1 MKRVIRIEGMSQ
13 MQKKISYVL
22 PVFNESAGI
31 AEFYKELTQAVGKN
45 KRYGYEFIF
54 VNDGSRDDSL
64 EKLEKLHKKDKRVK
78 IVNFSR
84 NFGHQIALTAGID
97 HATGDALIIMD
108 TDLQDPPKVSMELIE
123 KWEEGYDVVYA
134 KRTSR
139 IDGFFKK
146 IAIFV
151 YYRMQAR
158 LANINIPLDTGDFRL
173 IDKKIADHLRA
184 LHEKHPYIRGL
195 VSWLGFKQTAV
206 EYDRQ
211 GRFAGN
217 THYPFNKLL
226 KLALDGLTGF
236 STVPLQLI
244 TRLGFAAS
252 LLSVVGIVYVVITRI
267 FFAEMTLP
275 GWAVTMIAIL
285 FMGGIQL
292 ITLGVMGTYI
302 GRIYSEVQNRPR
314 YIVDKFIKVDNEEA

>member
-1 MKRVIRIEGMSQ
+1 MPKT
-13 MQKKISYVL
+13 ISYVL
-22 PVFNESAGI
+22 PVYNESAGVR
-31 AEFYKELTQAVGKN
+31 EFYKELSRAVSKN
-45 KRYGYEFIF
+45 KKYNYEFIF

-64 EKLEKLHKKDKRVK
+64 EKLQALHRKDKRIK

-97 HATGDALIIMD
+97 HARGDALIIMD
-108 TDLQDPPKVSMELIE
+108 TDLQDPPKVSLELVKE
-123 KWEEGYDVVYA
+123 WEEGYDVVYA
-134 KRTSR
+134 RRRSR

-146 IAIFV
+146 IAIHI
-151 YYRMQAR
+151 YYRVQTR
-158 LANINIPLDTGDFRL
+158 LANVDIPLDTGDFRL
-173 IDKKIADHLRA
+173 VDRKVADHLRA

-211 GRFAGN
+211 GRFAGETN
-217 THYPFNKLL
+217 YPFKKLV
-226 KLALDGLTGF
+226 KLALDGVTGF
-236 STVPLQLI
+236 STMPLQLI
-244 TRLGFAAS
+244 TRLGFFTS
-252 LLSVVGIVYVVITRI
+252 TLSVIGIVYVLITRI
-267 FFAEMTLP
+267 FFADLTLP

-314 YIVDKFIKVDNEEA
+314 YIVSDFIAEEDEKT

>member
-1 MKRVIRIEGMSQ
+1 MTKT
-13 MQKKISYVL
+13 ISYVL

-31 AEFYKELTQAVGKN
+31 GEFYTELTKAASKN
-45 KRYGYEFIF
+45 KKYRFEFVF

-64 EKLEKLHKKDKRVK
+64 EKLKAFQAKDKRVK
-78 IVNFSR
+78 IVSFSR
-84 NFGHQIALTAGID
+84 NFGHQLALTAGID
-97 HATGDALIIMD
+97 HAKGDALIIMD
-108 TDLQDPPKVSMELIE
+108 TDLQDPPQVSMELIAEWE
-123 KWEEGYDVVYA
+123 KGYDVVYA
-134 KRTSR
+134 KRRSR
-139 IDGFFKK
+139 IDGFIKK
-146 IAIFV
+146 TAIHV

-158 LANINIPLDTGDFRL
+158 LANIDIPLDTGDFRL

-195 VSWLGFKQTAV
+195 VSWLGFRQTAV

-211 GRFAGN
+211 GRFAGE
-217 THYPFNKLL
+217 TQYPLKKLI
-226 KLALDGLTGF
+226 KLALDGITGF

-244 TRLGFAAS
+244 TRLGFFS
-252 LLSVVGIVYVVITRI
+252 SFLSIVGIIYVLITRI
-267 FFAEMTLP
+267 FFAQLTLP

-292 ITLGVMGTYI
+292 ITLGVMGTYV

-314 YIVDKFIKVDNEEA
+314 YIVADIIADEDEKTQS

>member
-1 MKRVIRIEGMSQ
+1 MTRELKT
-13 MQKKISYVL
+13 ISYVL

-31 AEFYKELTQAVGKN
+31 TEFYKHLAKAVSSN
-45 KRYGYEFIF
+45 DNYNYEFVF

-64 EKLEKLHKKDKRVK
+64 DKLRALNDKDKRVK

-97 HATGDALIIMD
+97 HAIGDALIIMD
-108 TDLQDPPKVSMELIE
+108 TDLQDPPEVSMRLITAWE
-123 KWEEGYDVVYA
+123 KGFEVVYA
-134 KRTSR
+134 KRRSR

-146 IAIFV
+146 VAIYI
-151 YYRMQAR
+151 YYRIQTR
-158 LANINIPLDTGDFRL
+158 LANIDIPLDTGDFRL
-173 IDKKIADHLRA
+173 IDKKVADSLRA

-195 VSWLGFKQTAV
+195 VSWLGFSQTAV

-211 GRFAGN
+211 GRFAGETN
-217 THYPFNKLL
+217 YPFKKLV

-244 TRLGFAAS
+244 TRLGFTTS
-252 LLSVVGIVYVVITRI
+252 LLSVAGIIYVLITRI
-267 FFAEMTLP
+267 FFADLTLP

-292 ITLGVMGTYI
+292 ITLGVIGTYI

-314 YIVDKFIKVDNEEA
+314 YIVANVIGSDSGKKA

>member
-1 MKRVIRIEGMSQ
+1 MPKT
-13 MQKKISYVL
+13 ISYVL

-31 AEFYKELTQAVGKN
+31 GEFYKELTKAVGKN
-45 KRYGYEFIF
+45 KKYNYEFIF
-54 VNDGSRDDSL
+54 INDGSRDDSL
-64 EKLEKLHKKDKRVK
+64 EKLRAFHKKDKRVK

-97 HATGDALIIMD
+97 HAKGDALIIMD
-108 TDLQDPPKVSMELIE
+108 TDLQDPPKVSLELV
-123 KWEEGYDVVYA
+123 KAWEEGYDVVYA
-134 KRTSR
+134 KRRSR

-146 IAIFV
+146 VAIHI
-151 YYRMQAR
+151 YYRVQTR
-158 LANINIPLDTGDFRL
+158 LANIDIPIDTGDFRL
-173 IDKKIADHLRA
+173 IDKKVADHLRK

-195 VSWLGFKQTAV
+195 VSWLGFRQTAV

-211 GRFAGN
+211 GRFAGETN
-217 THYPFNKLL
+217 YPFKKLV
-226 KLALDGLTGF
+226 KLALDGVTGF

-244 TRLGFAAS
+244 TRLGYTAS
-252 LLSVVGIVYVVITRI
+252 ILSVLGIIYVLITRI
-267 FFAEMTLP
+267 FFADLTLP

-314 YIVDKFIKVDNEEA
+314 YVVSDFIDDEDKKA

>member
-1 MKRVIRIEGMSQ
+1 MSQ
-13 MQKKISYVL
+13 KRKTISYVL

-31 AEFYKELTQAVGKN
+31 AEFYKELTKAVSKN
-45 KRYGYEFIF
+45 KQYNYEFVF

-64 EKLEKLHKKDKRVK
+64 DKLKGFHEKDKRVK

-108 TDLQDPPKVSMELIE
+108 TDLQDPPKVSMDLIKE
-123 KWEEGYDVVYA
+123 WENGFEVVYA
-134 KRTSR
+134 KRRSR

-146 IAIFV
+146 MAIFV
-151 YYRMQAR
+151 YYRIQTR

-184 LHEKHPYIRGL
+184 LNEKHPYIRGL
-195 VSWLGFKQTAV
+195 VSWLGYKQTAV
-206 EYDRQ
+206 EYNRQ
-211 GRFAGN
+211 GRFAGSTN
-217 THYPFNKLL
+217 YPFKKLV

-236 STVPLQLI
+236 STTPLQLI
-244 TRLGFAAS
+244 TRLGFTVS
-252 LLSVVGIVYVVITRI
+252 LLSVLGIIYVIITRI
-267 FFAEMTLP
+267 FFAELTLP
-275 GWAVTMIAIL
+275 GWAITMIAIL
-285 FMGGIQL
+285 FMGGVQL

-314 YIVDKFIKVDNEEA
+314 YIVDRFIHDDEKAR